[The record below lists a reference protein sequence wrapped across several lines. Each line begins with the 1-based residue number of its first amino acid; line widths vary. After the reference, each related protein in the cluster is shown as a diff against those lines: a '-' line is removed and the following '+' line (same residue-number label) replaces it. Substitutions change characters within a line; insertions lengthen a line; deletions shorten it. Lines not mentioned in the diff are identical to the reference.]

1 MHYKR
6 FSYKLKMLRLEK
18 RMSQNDLADIL
29 PISRQAIGKWE
40 NGKTFPSIPSL
51 IRLSEI
57 FGVPL
62 DYLLSMNAD
71 SETEKKCT

>member
-40 NGKTFPSIPSL
+40 NGKHFL
-51 IRLSEI
+51 A
-57 FGVPL
+57 F
-62 DYLLSMNAD
+62 LL
-71 SETEKKCT
+71 